1 MDAAT
6 QRIHYYKN
14 GVANGY
20 SDIPNDFTLIYPSLW
35 YVSQYTANFG
45 STGFTHAPPEGHLS
59 LCTANLPDPTILKSS
74 TVADLVTRVGTGA
87 NTSVAGLEFGPDFVN
102 IKDRDNLNSWML
114 FDTARGATNW
124 ISTDT
129 TSVEYVG
136 WLSSLAAFN
145 SDGYDLSTAAG
156 LNGSGSNFLDLC
168 LKAGVD
174 QGFEIVTY
182 AGQNNAQTL
191 AHSLGKTPTFMI
203 FKNLTTDSYWAVYH
217 KALGVTQGLYLNY
230 TGAAFAASSL
240 WNNTE
245 PNSTHFKIGR
255 AHV

>member
-1 MDAAT
+1 MTGVQTCALPIGTTSLSNGNLTMLSTDGGTRGTIGVRSGKFYYEVYIDDTDSRGPYLGIIHERSESSSPSWCNQAYNGYSYTAGLHAVAGDGDSWGVGDTIGIAIDLDAAT
-6 QRIHYYKN
+6 PRIHYYKN

-74 TVADLVTRVGTGA
+74 TVADLVMRVGTGA

-102 IKDRDNLNSWML
+102 VKDRDNLNSWML

-145 SDGYDLSTAAG
+145 SDG
-156 LNGSGSNFLDLC
+156 
-168 LKAGVD
+168 
-174 QGFEIVTY
+174 
-182 AGQNNAQTL
+182 
-191 AHSLGKTPTFMI
+191 
-203 FKNLTTDSYWAVYH
+203 
-217 KALGVTQGLYLNY
+217 
-230 TGAAFAASSL
+230 
-240 WNNTE
+240 
-245 PNSTHFKIGR
+245 
-255 AHV
+255 